1 MLYPAFGMLLSP
13 VLAAGAMAFS
23 SVFVLTN
30 ALRLR
35 WVRPAMSE
43 AETPGGTE
51 SASPV
56 PTPVAAE

>member
-1 MLYPAFGMLLSP
+1 
-13 VLAAGAMAFS
+13 MAFS

-43 AETPGGTE
+43 AETLVINQAG
-51 SASPV
+51 SRIS
-56 PTPVAAE
+56 TPVAAE

>member
-1 MLYPAFGMLLSP
+1 
-13 VLAAGAMAFS
+13 
-23 SVFVLTN
+23 LTN

-43 AETPGGTE
+43 TETPVVTE